1 MKEVL
6 FNLTLNSRDI
16 GGYSSNLGTIKHN
29 VVIRSDALKFLT
41 EENKSF
47 LIKNYILTQIDLR
60 TENVVRR
67 FPSSLEDDNR
77 FSYNNYPLIEGSMKS
92 LEENDSVSSLYSR
105 MVENKEV
112 FYNVFKTF
120 INSKGGVIIN
130 CTAGKDRTGMVIY
143 MMLSLCGIDFE
154 TILEDYTLSD
164 KYIEYRL
171 PLVRKEIE
179 DFPKFLGDAKKE
191 YLIEF
196 HKNFIN
202 KYQSVEN
209 YLLNVGLTLE
219 EINMIRSKLLGE

>member
-219 EINMIRSKLLGE
+219 EINMIRKKLLGE

>member
-77 FSYNNYPLIEGSMKS
+77 FSYNNYP
-92 LEENDSVSSLYSR
+92 
-105 MVENKEV
+105 
-112 FYNVFKTF
+112 
-120 INSKGGVIIN
+120 
-130 CTAGKDRTGMVIY
+130 
-143 MMLSLCGIDFE
+143 
-154 TILEDYTLSD
+154 
-164 KYIEYRL
+164 
-171 PLVRKEIE
+171 
-179 DFPKFLGDAKKE
+179 
-191 YLIEF
+191 
-196 HKNFIN
+196 
-202 KYQSVEN
+202 
-209 YLLNVGLTLE
+209 
-219 EINMIRSKLLGE
+219 

>member
-16 GGYSSNLGTIKHN
+16 GGYSSSIGTIKHN

-41 EENKSF
+41 EDNKLF
-47 LIKNYILTQIDLR
+47 LIKNNITTQIDLR

-67 FPSSLEDDNR
+67 FPSSLEEDNR
-77 FSYNNYPLIEGSMKS
+77 FTYYNFPLTEGSMKS

-120 INSKGGVIIN
+120 INSKSGVIIN

-154 TILEDYTLSD
+154 TILEDYTFSD

-171 PLVRKEIE
+171 PLVRKEIT

-219 EINMIRSKLLGE
+219 EINVVRNKLLGE